1 MNRNTL
7 TLGALVLVSLAL
19 IAVGVSQLGQGQGSA
34 APSWTPRPPA
44 GPTPTLAQVKR
55 ISVQDLHIKL
65 RGAKPPLVWEVRS
78 AEAFAGGH
86 LPGSQ
91 AIQLADVPTLAQ
103 KLDRKQSIVILCA

>member
-1 MNRNTL
+1 MNRNIL
-7 TLGALVLVSLAL
+7 VVGALALVSLAL
-19 IAVGVSQLGQGQGSA
+19 IAVGVSQLGQGPGGA
-34 APSWTPRPPA
+34 AQAPA

-65 RGAKPPLVWEVRS
+65 RGANPPLVWELRS

-103 KLDRKQSIVILCA
+103 NLDRKKSIVILCA